1 VTSHD
6 IARAAGVASG
16 TFYLHFP
23 DKQALFR
30 EIVYEAIRQLR
41 ERLETAFESD
51 DDIKVAVRAHAEA
64 LVVFAEVNADLV
76 AARRDLDRARNDLED
91 QRTLVSG
98 RMKTMYK
105 AGQYTWLDLVTSASS
120 LADAETVMDFLRRIS
135 LQDRHE
141 ETDLQ
146 ELTGKARKL
155 EHDVEAERKQAV
167 VAQIE
172 LDDQRAQLEA
182 KIAERATALKDTVAA
197 ETMVYY
203 VIGTKDELKRKG
215 LITEEGGSRVLF
227 VLWRTGET
235 VTPARDF
242 DEAYFAAIDR
252 RTTNE
257 IPLPSPQGRY
267 RIVSRHDYTLLAT
280 PHDERGRVQGAE
292 SLRISNSAE
301 FWRPSKFLIILQ
313 EEPGAPVQGTD

>member
-1 VTSHD
+1 MSHHHSSPWHVLLPAAAIAAAACQPSAEMRARLAAADSLSLQKDSLLQEVALQARVLSDVSAEIANVRAENLQVTSESP
-6 IARAAGVASG
+6 RAAQHDSMVQKVRFIVARLTDTEQRLRGSRQRVQSL
-16 TFYLHFP
+16 TRLS
-23 DKQALFR
+23 DSLR
-30 EIVYEAIRQLR
+30 TTLEATI
-41 ERLETAFESD
+41 T
-51 DDIKVAVRAHAEA
+51 
-64 LVVFAEVNADLV
+64 N
-76 AARRDLDRARNDLED
+76 
-91 QRTLVSG
+91 
-98 RMKTMYK
+98 
-105 AGQYTWLDLVTSASS
+105 
-120 LADAETVMDFLRRIS
+120 
-135 LQDRHE
+135 LQDVVE
-141 ETDLQ
+141 SQKLMIASLTSQMDTLQ
-146 ELTGKARKL
+146 T
-155 EHDVEAERKQAV
+155 QN
-167 VAQIE
+167 
-172 LDDQRAQLEA
+172 RALGTENL
-182 KIAERATALKDTVAA
+182 ALKDTVAA

-235 VTPARDF
+235 VAPARDF

-267 RIVSRHDYTLLAT
+267 RIVSRHDFTLLAT

-313 EEPGAPVQGTD
+313 EDPGTPVQGTD